1 MIDAALSTSH
11 TMTMTTNTAMNFET
25 AFDQVLGKEAG
36 FSDDPRDSGGQ
47 TKYGITEAVAR
58 AFGYAGPMNLL
69 GLDQAKA
76 IYRSRYWDALQLD
89 QVASAAPAVAGE
101 LFDTAVNQGTDQAAT
116 FLQRALNV
124 LNKEGSWY
132 PDVKTDGRIGP
143 MTIAALREYMRRRGA
158 EGQVVL
164 LRALNAL
171 QGAFYV
177 ELAERR
183 AKDEAFVYGWLL
195 NRVEITTAAGGKA

>member
-1 MIDAALSTSH
+1 
-11 TMTMTTNTAMNFET
+11 MNFET

-58 AFGYAGPMNLL
+58 AFGYTGPMNLL

-76 IYRSRYWDALQLD
+76 IYRNRYWDALQLD
-89 QVASAAPAVAGE
+89 QVASAAPAVAAE
-101 LFDTAVNQGTDQAAT
+101 LFDTAVNQGADQAAT
-116 FLQRALNV
+116 FLQRTLNV

-132 PDVKTDGRIGP
+132 PDVKADGRIGP
-143 MTIAALREYMRRRGA
+143 MTIATLREYMCRRGI

-195 NRVEITTAAGGKA
+195 NRVEISAAVGGKA

>member
-1 MIDAALSTSH
+1 MDFNLAY
-11 TMTMTTNTAMNFET
+11 ET
-25 AFDQVLGKEAG
+25 VLGKEAG
-36 FSDDPRDSGGQ
+36 YSDDPRDSGGQ

-58 AFGYAGPMNLL
+58 AFGYAGSMAQLSL
-69 GLDQAKA
+69 ADAKA

-89 QVASAAPAVAGE
+89 QVASLAPGVVGE
-101 LFDTAVNQGTDQAAT
+101 LFDTAVNLGTDQAAT
-116 FLQRALNV
+116 FLQRALDV

-132 PDVKTDGRIGP
+132 PDVKADGRIGP
-143 MTIAALREYMRRRGA
+143 MTIAALREYVRRRGA
-158 EGQVVL
+158 EGQLVL

-195 NRVEITTAAGGKA
+195 NRVEIAAAAGGKA

>member
-1 MIDAALSTSH
+1 
-11 TMTMTTNTAMNFET
+11 MNFET

-58 AFGYAGPMNLL
+58 AFGFTGPMNQL

-101 LFDTAVNQGTDQAAT
+101 MFDTAVNQGTDQAAT

-132 PDVKTDGRIGP
+132 PDVKADGRIGS

-195 NRVEITTAAGGKA
+195 NRVEIAAAAGGKA

>member
-1 MIDAALSTSH
+1 
-11 TMTMTTNTAMNFET
+11 MNFET

-58 AFGYAGPMNLL
+58 AFGYTGPMKLL
-69 GLDQAKA
+69 GLDPAKA

-89 QVASAAPAVAGE
+89 QVAGAAPAVAGE
-101 LFDTAVNQGTDQAAT
+101 LFDSAVNLGTDQAAT

-124 LNKEGSWY
+124 LNKEGTWY
-132 PDVKTDGRIGP
+132 PDVKADGRIGP
-143 MTIAALREYMRRRGA
+143 MTIAALREYARRRGA
-158 EGQVVL
+158 EGQLVL

-183 AKDEAFVYGWLL
+183 GKDEAFVYGWLL
-195 NRVEITTAAGGKA
+195 NRVEISIVAGGKT

>member
-1 MIDAALSTSH
+1 MDFNVAYEA
-11 TMTMTTNTAMNFET
+11 
-25 AFDQVLGKEAG
+25 VLGKEAG

-47 TKYGITEAVAR
+47 TNYGITEAVAR
-58 AFGYAGPMNLL
+58 AFGYTGPMHLL
-69 GLDQAKA
+69 GLDRAKS

-89 QVASAAPAVAGE
+89 QVASAAPVIAGE

-132 PDVKTDGRIGP
+132 PDVKADGRIGP
-143 MTIAALREYMRRRGA
+143 MTLASLREYTRRRGA

-171 QGAFYV
+171 QGVFYI

-183 AKDEAFVYGWLL
+183 SKDEAFVYGWLL

>member
-1 MIDAALSTSH
+1 MDFNLAYD
-11 TMTMTTNTAMNFET
+11 TM
-25 AFDQVLGKEAG
+25 LGKEAG
-36 FSDDPRDSGGQ
+36 YSNDPRDSGGQ
-47 TKYGITEAVAR
+47 TNYGITEAVAR

-89 QVASAAPAVAGE
+89 QIASLAPDVVGE
-101 LFDTAVNQGTDQAAT
+101 LFDTAVNLGTGTAAT

-124 LNKEGSWY
+124 LNKEARWY
-132 PDVKTDGRIGP
+132 PDVQSDGRIGP
-143 MTIAALREYMRRRGA
+143 MTIAALREYIRRRGA

-164 LRALNAL
+164 MRALNSL

-195 NRVEITTAAGGKA
+195 NRVEIPASVAGGRA

>member
-1 MIDAALSTSH
+1 
-11 TMTMTTNTAMNFET
+11 MNFET

-47 TKYGITEAVAR
+47 TMYGITEAVAR
-58 AFGYAGPMNLL
+58 AFGYVGPMTLL
-69 GLDQAKA
+69 RLDQAKA

-89 QVASAAPAVAGE
+89 QVASLAPAVAGE
-101 LFDTAVNQGTDQAAT
+101 LFDTAVNQGADQAAT

-132 PDVKTDGRIGP
+132 PDVKADGRTGP

-171 QGAFYV
+171 QGAFYI

-183 AKDEAFVYGWLL
+183 AKDETFVYGWLL
-195 NRVEITTAAGGKA
+195 NRVEIAAAAGGKA

>member
-1 MIDAALSTSH
+1 MDFNLAY
-11 TMTMTTNTAMNFET
+11 ET
-25 AFDQVLGKEAG
+25 VLGKEAG
-36 FSDDPRDSGGQ
+36 YSDDPRDSGGQ

-58 AFGYAGPMNLL
+58 AFGYVGPMNLL

-89 QVASAAPAVAGE
+89 RVASVAPAVAGE
-101 LFDTAVNQGTDQAAT
+101 LFDTAVNLGTDQAAI

-132 PDVKTDGRIGP
+132 PDVKADGRIGS
-143 MTIAALREYMRRRGA
+143 MTLASLREFVCRRGA
-158 EGQVVL
+158 EGQLVL
-164 LRALNAL
+164 MRALNAL

-195 NRVEITTAAGGKA
+195 NRVEIATSAGARA

>member
-1 MIDAALSTSH
+1 M
-11 TMTMTTNTAMNFET
+11 
-25 AFDQVLGKEAG
+25 
-36 FSDDPRDSGGQ
+36 P
-47 TKYGITEAVAR
+47 IT
-58 AFGYAGPMNLL
+58 P
-69 GLDQAKA
+69 Q
-76 IYRSRYWDALQLD
+76 RSRRPGAT
-89 QVASAAPAVAGE
+89 G
-101 LFDTAVNQGTDQAAT
+101 T

-124 LNKEGSWY
+124 LNMEGTWY
-132 PDVKTDGRIGP
+132 PDVQADGRIGP

-158 EGQVVL
+158 GGQVVL

-195 NRVEITTAAGGKA
+195 NRVEITPAAGGKA

>member
-1 MIDAALSTSH
+1 MDFNVA
-11 TMTMTTNTAMNFET
+11 FE
-25 AFDQVLGKEAG
+25 AVLGKEAG
-36 FSDDPRDSGGQ
+36 FSDDPRDSGGR
-47 TKYGITEAVAR
+47 TKRGITEAVAR

-69 GLDQAKA
+69 GFDQAKA

-116 FLQRALNV
+116 FLQRTLNV

-132 PDVKTDGRIGP
+132 PDVKADGRIGS
-143 MTIAALREYMRRRGA
+143 MTIAALREYVRRRGA

-195 NRVEITTAAGGKA
+195 NRVEIAAAAGGKA

>member
-1 MIDAALSTSH
+1 MDFNSAYDA
-11 TMTMTTNTAMNFET
+11 
-25 AFDQVLGKEAG
+25 VLGKEAG
-36 FSDDPRDSGGQ
+36 YSDDPRDSGGP

-58 AFGYAGPMNLL
+58 AFGYVGPMNLL
-69 GLDQAKA
+69 SPNQAKA
-76 IYRSRYWDALQLD
+76 IYRGRYWDALQLD
-89 QVASAAPAVAGE
+89 QVASLAPAVAGE
-101 LFDTAVNQGTDQAAT
+101 LFDTAVNLGTDQAAT

-132 PDVKTDGRIGP
+132 PDVKADGRIGP
-143 MTIAALREYMRRRGA
+143 MTLASLREFSRRRGA

-195 NRVEITTAAGGKA
+195 NRVEIASAAGGQA